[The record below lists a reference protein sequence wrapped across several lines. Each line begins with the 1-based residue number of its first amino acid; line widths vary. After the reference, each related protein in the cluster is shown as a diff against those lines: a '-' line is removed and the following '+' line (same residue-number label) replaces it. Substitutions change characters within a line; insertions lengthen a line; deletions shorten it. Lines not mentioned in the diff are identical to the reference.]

1 MFKKIMAFMATFKGL
16 GLLFHILL
24 GFRCLTLR
32 RCQTLNPKPYGQ
44 SELEVWN
51 LNLTRSGLQK
61 GLGFRVQGSGIRV

>member
-1 MFKKIMAFMATFKGL
+1 MATFKGL
-16 GLLFHILL
+16 GRLFHILL

-32 RCQTLNPKPYGQ
+32 RSQKSGQ

-61 GLGFRVQGSGIRV
+61 GLGLRVQGSGLRTWDNLGFRMSRRV